1 MLSWACEEALHL
13 GKSPE
18 VTREQHAKGDAS
30 VRCGERSGCLQQS
43 LIKFSFPPRKP
54 QEIAKRENC
63 HRKQEMCQ
71 PFIGY
76 LHRPGASDA
85 SVPGAKI
92 LQLQLQRQDYQKKTI
107 GLDILIWIV
116 VYKLS
121 RSCNPWI
128 QLRHVASQ
136 RSCILFKLW
145 PASKKCSFIAATVF
159 FVSWEDWSSTYPFGY
174 EIILFRRGGT
184 FEHNNRGKI

>member
-43 LIKFSFPPRKP
+43 LMKFSFPPRKP

-145 PASKKCSFIAATVF
+145 PASKKMFIHSCNGF
-159 FVSWEDWSSTYPFGY
+159 LCFLRRLIFHVSVWIWNYLISS
-174 EIILFRRGGT
+174 RGNFWT
-184 FEHNNRGKI
+184 Q

>member
-30 VRCGERSGCLQQS
+30 VRCGEWSGCLQQS
-43 LIKFSFPPRKP
+43 LMKFSFPPRKP
-54 QEIAKRENC
+54 QEIAKRENY

-76 LHRPGASDA
+76 LHRPRANDA
-85 SVPGAKI
+85 SVAGAKI

-107 GLDILIWIV
+107 SLDILIWIV
-116 VYKLS
+116 VY
-121 RSCNPWI
+121 NPWI

-145 PASKKCSFIAATVF
+145 TASKKCSFVAATVF
-159 FVSWEDWSSTYPFGY
+159 FFSWEDWSSTHPFGY
-174 EIILFRRGGT
+174 EIIWFRREGT